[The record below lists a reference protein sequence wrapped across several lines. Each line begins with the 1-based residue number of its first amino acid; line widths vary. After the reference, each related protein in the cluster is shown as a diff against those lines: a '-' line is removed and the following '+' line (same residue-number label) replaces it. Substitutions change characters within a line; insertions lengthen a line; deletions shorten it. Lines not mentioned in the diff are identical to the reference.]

1 MKLSYGHKSLLQRL
15 SGGSRSGHSFSHMDT
30 VNSQLSIHYARYLN
44 EMQRAGLVVEINK
57 EWHLTQGG
65 RDALHN
71 SKEKVSAPSWVGTGV
86 YDGAELKSRVARQG
100 AYDFLKYPS
109 RMGDKRKF
117 LQNI

>member
-44 EMQRAGLVVEINK
+44 DMQRAGLVVEINN

-65 RDALHN
+65 REALHN

-86 YDGAELKSRVARQG
+86 YDGAELKSRVHRAG
-100 AYDFLKYPS
+100 AYDFLKFPS
-109 RMGDKRKF
+109 RVGDLRTF
-117 LQNI
+117 LK